1 MQCVI
6 KQTVMTYKLH
16 NFSAFLS
23 LLGNLILPEQTELI
37 EYKAVSIKY
46 YDHVHIF
53 GFTTSMQIISFFV
66 VCCVHASMSCL
77 AQLYFF

>member
-6 KQTVMTYKLH
+6 KQTVMTDELH

-46 YDHVHIF
+46 DHVHIF

-66 VCCVHASMSCL
+66 VCCVHASMSFL